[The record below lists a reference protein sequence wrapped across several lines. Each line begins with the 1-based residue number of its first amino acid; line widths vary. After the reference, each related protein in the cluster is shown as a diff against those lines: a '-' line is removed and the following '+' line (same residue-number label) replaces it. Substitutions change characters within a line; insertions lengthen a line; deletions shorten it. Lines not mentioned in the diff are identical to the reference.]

1 MEIAPTSAAGSQA
14 STTAASAS
22 AAALDY
28 NAFLR
33 LLIAQMQYQDPTNP
47 TDSAEYMGQLASFS
61 SVEQAIRTNAKLD
74 AMLTSSAL
82 AQVDGLIGRMVTSA
96 DGLVSGRVAALAI
109 TSSGPVAVLDNG
121 QSLPLGAGITVS

>member
-1 MEIAPTSAAGSQA
+1 MDIPPTSAVAAASA
-14 STTAASAS
+14 STASAAS

-74 AMLTSSAL
+74 AILTSSAL
-82 AQVDGLIGRMVTSA
+82 SQVDGLIGRTVTSA
-96 DGLVSGRVAALAI
+96 DGLVTGTVTALKI
-109 TSSGPVAVLDNG
+109 TADGPVAVLEG
-121 QSLPLGAGITVS
+121 GKTLPLGAGITVS